1 VKGSGIVEREMSRF
15 LEEPASI
22 RNAARVIVLATAVVV
37 AAGGVAM
44 WLLDHSEYPNPWVGM
59 WWALQTVTT
68 VGYGDVT
75 PRNVSGRIIASAVML
90 WGIAFVTILI
100 AAITSTFITRASRE
114 RRREPSE
121 DVAPEEG
128 SLQAQLDDLA
138 ARLDRIEKLLSR
150 PTS

>member
-1 VKGSGIVEREMSRF
+1 MRGMNLVEREMSRF

-37 AAGGVAM
+37 VLGGVLM
-44 WLLDHSEYPNPWVGM
+44 RVLDHAEYPNVWVGM

-75 PRNVSGRIIASAVML
+75 PHHVSGRIVGAFVML

-100 AAITSTFITRASRE
+100 AAITSTFITRAARE
-114 RRREPSE
+114 RQMPERE
-121 DVAPEEG
+121 APGEQ
-128 SLQAQLDDLA
+128 SHQAQLDDLA
-138 ARLDRIEKLLSR
+138 ARLERIEKLLSR
-150 PTS
+150 